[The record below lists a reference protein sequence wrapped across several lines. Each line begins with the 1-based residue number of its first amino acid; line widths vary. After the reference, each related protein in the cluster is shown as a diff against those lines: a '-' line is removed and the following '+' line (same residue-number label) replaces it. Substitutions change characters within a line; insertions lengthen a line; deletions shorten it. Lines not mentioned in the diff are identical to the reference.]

1 MDNKTF
7 EEALE
12 ELENTVKELE
22 SDKLSLEES
31 VKKFEKGIE
40 LSNHCNTLLAEAEK
54 SITMLIEKSNGEVA
68 EEQFSAY
75 AEEE

>member
-1 MDNKTF
+1 MKNMTF

-22 SDKLSLEES
+22 NDKLSLEES

-40 LSNHCNTLLAEAEK
+40 ISNHCNKLLAEAEK
-54 SITMLIEKSNGEVA
+54 SITVLIEKSNGEVT
-68 EEQFSAY
+68 EEQFSAS